1 MLKPFFFVLLAT
13 ALWTAPGAGF
23 AQSGDSSSFGTVG
36 QGPVL
41 PTISLT
47 PRDRWWNF
55 NQTPLWQAEAGSE
68 WLRTHGKSLPFPF
81 FGQMNAGSSWR

>member
-13 ALWTAPGAGF
+13 TLRTAPGAGF

-36 QGPVL
+36 PGPVL

-68 WLRTHGKSLPFPF
+68 WLRTHGKSAPPSYFS
-81 FGQMNAGSSWR
+81 GK